1 MGRQQLT
8 EAIVTP
14 AMISSVHLLRLLL
27 LLLLAPVTLTFEFD
41 TGISF
46 QARYEAYKAQHAPPP
61 NSLPVTRRPRSPLV
75 TLPGTS
81 ESEYHV
87 VVGYGTPAQN
97 LTVGFD
103 AGAGGA
109 TLLHCKPG
117 AFDPS
122 RSSSVAYVP
131 CGSPDCPL
139 EACSGRGCASTTVA
153 KNGAVISSVTVVTD
167 TLTFSPSTPTT
178 VDNFRANCMEMGG
191 RTADRS
197 SGLLDVGRDSHSLP
211 SRAPSS
217 PDTAAFSYC
226 LPTFRA
232 DRGFL
237 SIGAPLPGPGRKV
250 SYTPLRS
257 NAALPN
263 SYFVRLAGLSLG
275 TGRPVIPVPAGDA
288 LMALRTTFTYL
299 MPETYAA
306 LRDQFK
312 EQMAQYPVA
321 PPMGFLETCYNFTG
335 LRKIDVPP
343 VTLTF
348 DSGASLE
355 LGIRQMMYFED
366 RDYVFSAGCL
376 AFAAPA
382 WAVYPAGVAAVIGT
396 LAQETT
402 EVVYDVHADMVGFVP
417 DRCEQ

>member
-1 MGRQQLT
+1 M
-8 EAIVTP
+8 TP
-14 AMISSVHLLRLLL
+14 SVHLLPLLL
-27 LLLLAPVTLTFEFD
+27 IVLLLAPRP
-41 TGISF
+41 GIGSSSRS
-46 QARYEAYKAQHAPPP
+46 RYPVQYEPPPP

-87 VVGYGTPAQN
+87 VVGYGTPVQN

-109 TLLHCKPG
+109 TLLHCNCKPG

-122 RSSSVAYVP
+122 RSSSVAHVP

-139 EACSGRGCASTTVA
+139 EGCSGPSCASTTVA

-167 TLTFSPSTPTT
+167 TLTFSPSMPTT
-178 VDNFRANCMEMGG
+178 VDNFRANCMEMGS

-197 SGLLDVGRDSHSLP
+197 PGLLDLGRDSHSLP

-226 LPTFRA
+226 LPTVRA
-232 DRGFL
+232 ARGFL
-237 SIGAPLPGPGRKV
+237 SIGAPLPGPERNV
-250 SYTPLRS
+250 SYTQLRS

-263 SYFVRLAGLSLG
+263 AYFVRLAGLSLSLG
-275 TGRPVIPVPAGDA
+275 TGGPVIPIPVGDA

-321 PPMGFLETCYNFTG
+321 PPMGFLDMCYNFTG
-335 LRKIDVPP
+335 LRMISVPH

-348 DSGASLE
+348 DGGASLE

-366 RDYVFSAGCL
+366 RDNFFSPGCL
-376 AFAAPA
+376 AFAAPS

-402 EVVYDVHADMVGFVP
+402 EVVYDVRADKVGFVP
-417 DRCEQ
+417 DRCVAE